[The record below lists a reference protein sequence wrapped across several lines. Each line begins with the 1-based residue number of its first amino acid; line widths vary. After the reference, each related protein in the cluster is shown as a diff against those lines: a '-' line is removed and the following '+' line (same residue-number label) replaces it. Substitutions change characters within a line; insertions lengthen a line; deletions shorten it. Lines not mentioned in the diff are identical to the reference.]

1 MLRKLL
7 LLIAVIC
14 SPMVLAQTI
23 YKSFPS
29 HQYKEERQLKIQ
41 LPRNYDSNTHKNYPV
56 VLVLDGDYLFEPV
69 AGITDYY
76 SYWDEIPEVI
86 VVGVNQAGSR
96 ESDSY
101 YDENRHLP
109 FNTGATFFEFIGQEV
124 LPYIHKTYR
133 TTNFATII
141 GQDLTANFANY
152 FLFKPKPIFQAYVNI
167 SPDLAPQMA
176 NRLRASF
183 NRLET
188 KTWFY
193 LATGSEDIPDIRRAA
208 RALNEELSAI
218 ENPNFDY
225 VFDEFIDSNHYTII
239 GQALPRAMEKVFQIY
254 RPVTNKEYEENILS
268 LESPFGYL
276 TDKYKTIKN
285 SYGLDMPVR
294 VNDFLA
300 IGKALEVT
308 QNWEELKQL
317 GDLASEQRPATIL
330 GAYYQGRA
338 YEALGESEKAI
349 KTYKSSWDKEEIAFM
364 TVDYLLQRAENIER
378 GALTPL
384 DQ

>member
-7 LLIAVIC
+7 LLIALIF
-14 SPMVLAQTI
+14 SPLVFAQTI

-86 VVGVNQAGSR
+86 VVGINQAGSR

-152 FLFKPKPIFQAYVNI
+152 FLFKPKPIFQAYVNL

-183 NRLET
+183 NRLQT
-188 KTWFY
+188 KTWYY

-218 ENPNFDY
+218 ENPHFDY
-225 VFDEFIDSNHYTII
+225 AFDEFVDSNHYTII
-239 GQALPRAMEKVFQIY
+239 GQALPKAMEKVFQIY
-254 RPVTNKEYEENILS
+254 RPITNKEYEENILS

-276 TDKYKTIKN
+276 TDKYQTIKN
-285 SYGLDMPVR
+285 SYGLDMTVR

-308 QNWEELKQL
+308 ENWEELKQL

-338 YEALGESEKAI
+338 FEALGESEKAI

-378 GALTPL
+378 GGLTPL
-384 DQ
+384 AQ